1 MKAIGEIFR
10 LFFYTGWRRQC
21 LILLAVLLGV
31 AAENLS
37 IASLWPIVGVA
48 SGEGVK
54 PSPATTVVTGLL
66 DSIGISPTLGALLL
80 FLCVTITLKFALSS
94 FGLIYVGQEVA
105 RMATHMRLRLI
116 EAIVR
121 ARWSHIISTP
131 AGRLSAALGDEAD
144 RAQAAYRAAG
154 NFAAR
159 LTETLTYLVGCLWI
173 SWEFSVAA
181 ILVAAI
187 LWLAVARFVRIARR
201 AGRAKWRSTH
211 TLSSA
216 VTDLLTSIKS
226 LRAMNRQ
233 AYLGRFASTQVNE
246 LKKAAQRE
254 YYTEAAVRALQE
266 PLLGTMVIG
275 GFYVGYTY
283 FNLGLVEL
291 IGVVWLLR
299 RISNGVS
306 VMRGAM
312 QRVAVDGV
320 AFWSIVELTRAMEE
334 RAETLHGGK
343 VAHLGRQ
350 CDFRDVTFSYGD
362 KSIVKHA
369 SFTLPVGEVATL
381 IGPSGA
387 GKTTIADLLVGLH
400 EPDSGEVLID
410 GLPLG
415 DADLARWRAK
425 IGYIPQENIL
435 FNDTVLENITLG
447 DKSISEEQ
455 AIEALRLAGA
465 WGFVSAL
472 PRGLHEVIGVRGN
485 LLSGGQKQR
494 LSIARALIHKPEL
507 LILDEATSALDRATA
522 REICN
527 AVRGLRGNRTIL
539 AITHQSIWMDAAD
552 RVLTIQNG
560 EVSAAPVTL
569 GRRRPPPSALT

>member
-10 LFFYTGWRRQC
+10 LFFYTGWRRQS
-21 LILLAVLLGV
+21 LILLAMLLGV

-37 IASLWPIVGVA
+37 IASLWPIIGVA
-48 SGEGVK
+48 SGGEIK
-54 PSPATTVVTGLL
+54 PSPATEVVTGLL
-66 DSIGISPTLGALLL
+66 GSVGLSPTLGALLL
-80 FLCVTITLKFALSS
+80 FLCVTITLKFSLSS
-94 FGLIYVGQEVA
+94 AGLIYVGREVA
-105 RMATHMRLRLI
+105 RMSTHMRLRLI

-131 AGRLSAALGDEAD
+131 AGRLSAALSDEAE
-144 RAQAAYRAAG
+144 RAQSAYRAAG

-159 LTETLTYLVGCLWI
+159 LTETLTYLIGCLWI
-173 SWEFSVAA
+173 SWQFSVAA
-181 ILVAAI
+181 ILAAVI
-187 LWLAVARFVRIARR
+187 LWLAVARFVGMARR
-201 AGRAKWRSTH
+201 AGRAKWRSVH
-211 TLSSA
+211 LLSGA
-216 VTDLLTSIKS
+216 VNDLLTSIKS

-233 AYLGRFASTQVNE
+233 AYLGRFASKQVDE

-254 YYTEAAVRALQE
+254 YYSESAVRALQE

-275 GFYVGYTY
+275 GFYVGHTY

-306 VMRGAM
+306 TMRGAM
-312 QRVAVDGV
+312 QRVAIDGV
-320 AFWSIVELTRAMEE
+320 AFWSIVRLTKAMEDQ
-334 RAETLHGGK
+334 AETLHGGS

-350 CDFRDVTFSYGD
+350 CEFRDVSFGYGE
-362 KSIVKHA
+362 KTIVKSA
-369 SFTLPVGEVATL
+369 NFTLPVGEVATL

-410 GLPLG
+410 GLPLS

-447 DKSISEEQ
+447 DQSISEER

-494 LSIARALIHKPEL
+494 LSIARALIHNPEL

-522 REICN
+522 REICD

-552 RVLTIQNG
+552 RILRMDQGRVGT
-560 EVSAAPVTL
+560 EAA
-569 GRRRPPPSALT
+569 

>member
-1 MKAIGEIFR
+1 MKSIGEIFR
-10 LFFYTGWRRQC
+10 LFFYTGWRRQS
-21 LILLAVLLGV
+21 LILLAMLLGV

-37 IASLWPIVGVA
+37 IASLWPIIGVA
-48 SGEGVK
+48 SGEEIK
-54 PSPATTVVTGLL
+54 PSPATEVVTGLL
-66 DSIGISPTLGALLL
+66 NSVGLSPTLGALLL
-80 FLCVTITLKFALSS
+80 FLCVTITLKFVLSS
-94 FGLIYVGQEVA
+94 AGLIYVGREVA
-105 RMATHMRLRLI
+105 RMSTHMRLRLI

-131 AGRLSAALGDEAD
+131 AGRLSAALSDEAE
-144 RAQAAYRAAG
+144 RAQSAYRAAG

-159 LTETLTYLVGCLWI
+159 LTETLTYLIGCLWI
-173 SWEFSVAA
+173 SWQFSVAA
-181 ILVAAI
+181 ILAAGI
-187 LWLAVARFVRIARR
+187 LWLAVARFVAIARR
-201 AGRAKWRSTH
+201 AGRAKWRSIH
-211 TLSSA
+211 LLSGA
-216 VTDLLTSIKS
+216 VNDLLTSIKS

-233 AYLGRFASTQVNE
+233 AYLGGFASTQVDA
-246 LKKAAQRE
+246 LKTAAQRE
-254 YYTEAAVRALQE
+254 YYSEAAVRSLQE
-266 PLLGTMVIG
+266 PLLGSMVIG
-275 GFYVGYTY
+275 GFYIGYTY

-306 VMRGAM
+306 TMRGAM
-312 QRVAVDGV
+312 QRVAIDGV
-320 AFWSIVELTRAMEE
+320 AFWSIVRLTQAMEE
-334 RAETLHGGK
+334 QAEMLRGGT

-350 CDFRDVTFSYGD
+350 CDFRDVSFGYGD
-362 KSIVKHA
+362 KTIVSSA
-369 SFTLPVGEVATL
+369 NFTLPVGEVATL

-410 GLPLG
+410 GLPLAQ
-415 DADLARWRAK
+415 ADLAQWRGK

-447 DKSISEEQ
+447 DQTIGEEQ
-455 AIEALRLAGA
+455 AIESLRLAGA

-494 LSIARALIHKPEL
+494 LSIARALIHNPEL
-507 LILDEATSALDRATA
+507 LILDEATSALDRNTA
-522 REICN
+522 REICD

-539 AITHQSIWMDAAD
+539 AITHQSIWIDAAD
-552 RVLTIQNG
+552 RILRMEQG
-560 EVSAAPVTL
+560 RVSTESV
-569 GRRRPPPSALT
+569 

>member
-1 MKAIGEIFR
+1 MKAIGEIFQ

-21 LILLAVLLGV
+21 LILLAMLLGV

-37 IASLWPIVGVA
+37 IASLWPIIGVA
-48 SGEGVK
+48 SGVEIK
-54 PSPATTVVTGLL
+54 KSAATELVTGLL
-66 DSIGISPTLGALLL
+66 GSVGLSPNLGALLL

-94 FGLIYVGQEVA
+94 AGLIYVGREVA
-105 RMATHMRLRLI
+105 RMSTQMRLRLI
-116 EAIVR
+116 DAIVR

-131 AGRLSAALGDEAD
+131 AGRLSAALSDESE
-144 RAQAAYRAAG
+144 RAQSAYRAAG

-181 ILVAAI
+181 ILASLI
-187 LWLAVARFVRIARR
+187 LWMAVFRFVGMARR
-201 AGRAKWRSTH
+201 AGRVKWKSVHR
-211 TLSSA
+211 LSSA
-216 VTDLLTSIKS
+216 VNDLLTSIKS

-233 AYLGRFASTQVNE
+233 AYLGQFAAAQVDA
-246 LKKAAQRE
+246 LRKSAQRE
-254 YYTEAAVRALQE
+254 YYSEAAVRALQE
-266 PLLGTMVIG
+266 SVFGTMVVG
-275 GFYVGYTY
+275 GLYVGFVY
-283 FNLGLVEL
+283 FNLSLVEL

-299 RISNGVS
+299 RISTGVS
-306 VMRGAM
+306 TMRGAM
-312 QRVAVDGV
+312 QRIAIDGV
-320 AFWSIVELTRAMEE
+320 AFWSIIRLTQDMTEQ
-334 RAETLHGGK
+334 AETLHGGS
-343 VAHLGRQ
+343 VARLVRQ
-350 CDFRDVTFSYGD
+350 CDFRDVTFSYGEKPVVND
-362 KSIVKHA
+362 A

-381 IGPSGA
+381 VGPSGA

-400 EPDSGEVLID
+400 EPNVGEVLID
-410 GLPLG
+410 GLPLA
-415 DADLARWRAK
+415 DADLALWRSK

-447 DKSISEEQ
+447 DSSITEEQ

-472 PRGLHEVIGVRGN
+472 PRGLHELIGVRGN

-494 LSIARALIHKPEL
+494 LSIARAIIHNPEL
-507 LILDEATSALDRATA
+507 LILDEATSALDRNTA

-539 AITHQSIWMDAAD
+539 AITHQSIWIDAAD
-552 RVLTIQNG
+552 RILRMENG
-560 EVSAAPVTL
+560 RVSTEAV
-569 GRRRPPPSALT
+569 

>member
-1 MKAIGEIFR
+1 MRAIRDIFR
-10 LFFYTGWRRQC
+10 LFFYTGWRRQG
-21 LILLAVLLGV
+21 LILLAMLLGV
-31 AAENLS
+31 VAENLS

-48 SGEGVK
+48 SGEEVK
-54 PSPATTVVTGLL
+54 PSPATEIVTGLL
-66 DSIGISPTLGALLL
+66 GTVGLSPTLGALLL
-80 FLCVTITLKFALSS
+80 FLCATITVKFTLSS
-94 FGLIYVGQEVA
+94 AGLIYVGREVA
-105 RMATHMRLRLI
+105 RTSTQMRLRLI
-116 EAIVR
+116 DAIVR

-131 AGRLSAALGDEAD
+131 AGRLSAALSDEAD
-144 RAQAAYRAAG
+144 RAQSAYRAAG

-181 ILVAAI
+181 ILAAVI
-187 LWLAVARFVRIARR
+187 LWLAVARFVSMARR
-201 AGRAKWRSTH
+201 AGRAKWRSVH
-211 TLSSA
+211 LLSSA
-216 VTDLLTSIKS
+216 VSDLLTSIKS

-233 AYLGRFASTQVNE
+233 AYLSRSA
-246 LKKAAQRE
+246 AAQVTELRKASQRE
-254 YYTEAAVRALQE
+254 FYSEAAVRALQE

-275 GFYVGYTY
+275 GFYVGFTY
-283 FNLGLVEL
+283 FDLSLVEL

-306 VMRGAM
+306 TLRGAM
-312 QRVAVDGV
+312 QRVAIDGI
-320 AFWSIVELTRAMEE
+320 AFWSIIGLTDAMSEQ
-334 RAETLHGGK
+334 AETLHGG
-343 VAHLGRQ
+343 ANPHLSRQ
-350 CDFRDVTFSYGD
+350 CDFREVSFGYND
-362 KSIVKHA
+362 KTIVKSA
-369 SFTLPVGEVATL
+369 SFMLPVGEVATL

-400 EPDSGEVLID
+400 EPSSGTVLID
-410 GLPLG
+410 GLPLA
-415 DADLARWRAK
+415 DADLARWRRK

-447 DKSISEEQ
+447 DQSITGDQ

-465 WGFVSAL
+465 WGFVAAL

-494 LSIARALIHKPEL
+494 LSIARALIHNPEL

-522 REICN
+522 REICD

-552 RVLTIQNG
+552 RVLTIQDG
-560 EVSAAPVTL
+560 QVATAT
-569 GRRRPPPSALT
+569 

>member
-1 MKAIGEIFR
+1 MKAIRDIFR

-21 LILLAVLLGV
+21 LILLAMLLGV

-37 IASLWPIVGVA
+37 IASLWPIIGVA
-48 SGEGVK
+48 SGDEIE
-54 PSPATTVVTGLL
+54 PSPATEVVTQLLGAVGL
-66 DSIGISPTLGALLL
+66 SPTLGSLLL
-80 FLCVTITLKFALSS
+80 FLCATITLKFALSTG
-94 FGLIYVGQEVA
+94 GLIYVGREVA
-105 RMATHMRLRLI
+105 RVSTQMRLRLI
-116 EAIVR
+116 EAVVR

-131 AGRLSAALGDEAD
+131 AGRLSAALSDEAE
-144 RAQAAYRAAG
+144 RAQSAYRAAG

-159 LTETLTYLVGCLWI
+159 LTETLTYLIGCLWI

-181 ILVAAI
+181 ILAAII
-187 LWLAVARFVRIARR
+187 LWLAVARFVSMARR
-201 AGRAKWRSTH
+201 AGRAKWRSVH
-211 TLSSA
+211 LLSSA
-216 VTDLLTSIKS
+216 VSDLLTSIKS

-233 AYLGRFASTQVNE
+233 AYLGRFASEQVNE
-246 LKKAAQRE
+246 LRKSAQRE
-254 YYTEAAVRALQE
+254 YYSEAAVRALQE

-306 VMRGAM
+306 TMRGAM
-312 QRVAVDGV
+312 QRVAIDGV
-320 AFWSIVELTRAMEE
+320 AFWSIIRLTQDMADQ
-334 RAETLHGGK
+334 AESLHGGT
-343 VAHLGRQ
+343 APHLGHR
-350 CDFRDVTFSYGD
+350 CDFRHVSFGYGEKTVVSD
-362 KSIVKHA
+362 A

-400 EPDSGEVLID
+400 EPDSGQVLID
-410 GLPLG
+410 GLPLS
-415 DADLARWRAK
+415 DADLALWRGK
-425 IGYIPQENIL
+425 IGYIPQDNIL

-447 DKSISEEQ
+447 DPAISEEQ

-494 LSIARALIHKPEL
+494 LSIARALIHNPEL
-507 LILDEATSALDRATA
+507 LILDEATSALDRETA
-522 REICN
+522 REICD

-552 RVLTIQNG
+552 RILRMEQG
-560 EVSAAPVTL
+560 RVSTEPA
-569 GRRRPPPSALT
+569 

>member
-1 MKAIGEIFR
+1 MKSIGEIFR
-10 LFFYTGWRRQC
+10 LFFYTGWKRQC
-21 LILLAVLLGV
+21 LILLAMLLGV

-48 SGEGVK
+48 SGEEIK
-54 PSPATTVVTGLL
+54 PSPATRLVTQLL
-66 DSIGISPTLGALLL
+66 DTVGLSPTLGALLL
-80 FLCVTITLKFALSS
+80 FLCATITLKFALSTA
-94 FGLIYVGQEVA
+94 GLIYVGREVA
-105 RMATHMRLRLI
+105 RMSTQMRLNLI
-116 EAIVR
+116 GAIVR

-131 AGRLSAALGDEAD
+131 AGRLSAALSDEGE
-144 RAQAAYRAAG
+144 RASAAYRAAG
-154 NFAAR
+154 SFASR
-159 LTETLTYLVGCLWI
+159 LTETLTYLIGCLWI

-181 ILVAAI
+181 ILAICI
-187 LWLAVARFVRIARR
+187 LWLAVGRFVAMARR
-201 AGRAKWRSTH
+201 AGRAKWRSVH
-211 TLSSA
+211 LLSGA
-216 VTDLLTSIKS
+216 VNDLLTSIKS

-233 AYLGRFASTQVNE
+233 AYLGRFASAQVKE
-246 LKKAAQRE
+246 LRKSAQRE
-254 YYTEAAVRALQE
+254 YYSEAAVRALQE
-266 PLLGTMVIG
+266 PLLGSMLLG

-306 VMRGAM
+306 TMRGAM
-312 QRVAVDGV
+312 QRIAVDGV
-320 AFWSIVELTRAMEE
+320 AFWSIVRLTQAMNDQ
-334 RAETLHGGK
+334 AESLHGGT
-343 VAHLGRQ
+343 VAHLSRQ
-350 CDFRDVTFSYGD
+350 CDFRDVSFGYGE
-362 KSIVKHA
+362 KTVVQSA
-369 SFTLPVGEVATL
+369 GFTLPVGEVATL

-400 EPDSGEVLID
+400 EPDSGSVLID
-410 GLPLG
+410 GVPLT
-415 DADLARWRAK
+415 DIDLAHWRGK

-435 FNDTVLENITLG
+435 FNDTVMENITLG
-447 DKSISEEQ
+447 DHSIGEEQ

-494 LSIARALIHKPEL
+494 LSIARALIHNPEL

-522 REICN
+522 RDICD

-552 RVLTIQNG
+552 RILRMEQG
-560 EVSAAPVTL
+560 RVSTEAV
-569 GRRRPPPSALT
+569 

>member
-1 MKAIGEIFR
+1 MKSIGEIFR
-10 LFFYTGWRRQC
+10 LFFYSGWRRQC
-21 LILLAVLLGV
+21 LILLAMLLGV

-48 SGEGVK
+48 TGEEIK
-54 PSPATTVVTGLL
+54 PSPATQVVTQLL
-66 DSIGISPTLGALLL
+66 DTVGLSPTLGALLL
-80 FLCVTITLKFALSS
+80 FLCATITLKFALSTT
-94 FGLIYVGQEVA
+94 GLIYVGREVA
-105 RMATHMRLRLI
+105 RMSTQMRLNLI
-116 EAIVR
+116 GAIVR

-131 AGRLSAALGDEAD
+131 AGRLSAALSDEGE
-144 RAQAAYRAAG
+144 RASAAYRAAG

-159 LTETLTYLVGCLWI
+159 LTETLTYLIGCLWI

-181 ILVAAI
+181 ILAAGI
-187 LWLAVARFVRIARR
+187 LWLAVARFVAMARR
-201 AGRAKWRSTH
+201 AGRAKWRSVH
-211 TLSSA
+211 LLSGA
-216 VTDLLTSIKS
+216 VNDLLTSIKS

-233 AYLGRFASTQVNE
+233 AYLGRFASAQVNE
-246 LKKAAQRE
+246 LRKSAQRE
-254 YYTEAAVRALQE
+254 YYSEAAVRALQE
-266 PLLGTMVIG
+266 PLLGSMLLG
-275 GFYVGYTY
+275 GFYVGYAY

-299 RISNGVS
+299 RISSGVAT
-306 VMRGAM
+306 MRGAM

-320 AFWSIVELTRAMEE
+320 AFWSIVRLTEAMNDQ
-334 RAETLHGGK
+334 AESLHGGT

-350 CDFRDVTFSYGD
+350 CDFSDVSFSYGE
-362 KSIVKHA
+362 KTVVSSA

-400 EPDSGEVLID
+400 EPDSGQVLID
-410 GLPLG
+410 GLPLA
-415 DADLARWRAK
+415 DADLARWRGK

-447 DKSISEEQ
+447 DQTIGEEQ

-507 LILDEATSALDRATA
+507 LILDEATSALDRETA
-522 REICN
+522 REICD

-539 AITHQSIWMDAAD
+539 AITHQPIWMDAAD
-552 RVLTIQNG
+552 RILRMDQG
-560 EVSAAPVTL
+560 RVTTE
-569 GRRRPPPSALT
+569 AV

>member
-10 LFFYTGWRRQC
+10 LFFYTGWKRQC
-21 LILLAVLLGV
+21 LVLFAMLLGV

-48 SGEGVK
+48 SGEGIK
-54 PSPATTVVTGLL
+54 PSPATEVVTRLL
-66 DSIGISPTLGALLL
+66 DTVGLSPTLGALLL
-80 FLCVTITLKFALSS
+80 FLCITITLKFALSS
-94 FGLIYVGQEVA
+94 AGLVYVGREVA
-105 RMATHMRLRLI
+105 RMSTHMRLRLI

-131 AGRLSAALGDEAD
+131 AGRLSAALSDEAE
-144 RAQAAYRAAG
+144 RAQAAYRASG

-159 LTETLTYLVGCLWI
+159 LTETVTYLVGCLWI

-181 ILVAAI
+181 ILAAAI
-187 LWLAVARFVRIARR
+187 LWLAVARFVAMARR
-201 AGRAKWRSTH
+201 AGRAKWRSVH
-211 TLSSA
+211 LLSSA
-216 VTDLLTSIKS
+216 VNDLLTSIKS

-233 AYLGRFASTQVNE
+233 AYLGRFASAQVDA
-246 LKKAAQRE
+246 LRKASMRE
-254 YYTEAAVRALQE
+254 YYSEAAVRALQE
-266 PLLGTMVIG
+266 PLLGSMVIG

-306 VMRGAM
+306 AMRGAM

-320 AFWSIVELTRAMEE
+320 AFWSIIRLTDDMNAQ
-334 RAETLHGGK
+334 AEALHGGK
-343 VAHLGRQ
+343 EAHLLKQ
-350 CDFRDVTFSYGD
+350 CDFRDVSFGYGD
-362 KSIVKHA
+362 KTVVTSA
-369 SFTLPVGEVATL
+369 NFALPVGEVATL

-400 EPDSGEVLID
+400 EPDAGQVLID
-410 GLPLG
+410 GLPLSEI
-415 DADLARWRAK
+415 DLARWRSK

-447 DKSISEEQ
+447 DQTIGEEQ

-507 LILDEATSALDRATA
+507 LILDEATSALDRETA
-522 REICN
+522 REICD

-552 RVLTIQNG
+552 RVLRMDQG
-560 EVSAAPVTL
+560 RVTTE
-569 GRRRPPPSALT
+569 PA

>member
-10 LFFYTGWRRQC
+10 LFFYTGWKRQC
-21 LILLAVLLGV
+21 LILLAMLLGV

-48 SGEGVK
+48 SGEEIQ
-54 PSPATTVVTGLL
+54 PSPATEVVTGFLGG
-66 DSIGISPTLGALLL
+66 IGLSPTLGALLM
-80 FLCVTITLKFALSS
+80 FLCATITLKFALSS
-94 FGLIYVGQEVA
+94 AGLIYVGREVV
-105 RMATHMRLRLI
+105 RMSTHMRLRLI

-121 ARWSHIISTP
+121 AKWSHIISTP
-131 AGRLSAALGDEAD
+131 SGRLSAALSDEAE
-144 RAQAAYRAAG
+144 RAQSAYRAAG

-159 LTETLTYLVGCLWI
+159 LTETLTYLIGCLWI
-173 SWEFSVAA
+173 SWQFSVAA
-181 ILVAAI
+181 IVAAVV
-187 LWLAVARFVRIARR
+187 LWLAVARFVKMARR
-201 AGRAKWRSTH
+201 AGRSKWRSVH
-211 TLSSA
+211 LLSDA
-216 VTDLLTSIKS
+216 MNDLLTSIKS

-233 AYLGRFASTQVNE
+233 AYLSRFASQQVDE
-246 LKKAAQRE
+246 LKKAATRE
-254 YYTEAAVRALQE
+254 YYSETAVRALQE
-266 PLLGTMVIG
+266 PLLATMVIG

-283 FNLGLVEL
+283 FDLGLVEL

-299 RISNGVS
+299 RISNGVAT
-306 VMRGAM
+306 MRGAM
-312 QRVAVDGV
+312 QRVAIDGV
-320 AFWSIVELTRAMEE
+320 AFWSIVRLTQAMEE
-334 RAETLHGGK
+334 QAETLHGGK
-343 VAHLGRQ
+343 VAHLGRH
-350 CDFRDVTFSYGD
+350 CDFRDVSFGYGD
-362 KSIVKHA
+362 KTVVNSA
-369 SFTLPVGEVATL
+369 SFTLPVGDVATL

-400 EPDSGEVLID
+400 EPDAGRVLID
-410 GLPLG
+410 DLPLAE
-415 DADLARWRAK
+415 ADLARWRAK

-447 DKSISEEQ
+447 DQSISEER
-455 AIEALRLAGA
+455 AIDALRLAGA

-494 LSIARALIHKPEL
+494 LSIARALIHNPEV

-522 REICN
+522 REICD

-552 RVLTIQNG
+552 RILRMDQG
-560 EVSAAPVTL
+560 RVSTEPA
-569 GRRRPPPSALT
+569 

>member
-10 LFFYTGWRRQC
+10 LFFYTGWRRQV
-21 LILLAVLLGV
+21 LILLAMLLGV

-37 IASLWPIVGVA
+37 IASLWPIIGVA
-48 SGEGVK
+48 SGDEIE
-54 PSPATTVVTGLL
+54 PSPATEVVTGLL
-66 DSIGISPTLGALLL
+66 GAVGLSPTLGALLL
-80 FLCVTITLKFALSS
+80 FLCATITLKFALTSA
-94 FGLIYVGQEVA
+94 GLIYVGREVV
-105 RMATHMRLRLI
+105 RMSTHMRLRLI
-116 EAIVR
+116 DAIVR

-131 AGRLSAALGDEAD
+131 AGRLSAALSDESE
-144 RAQAAYRAAG
+144 RAQSAYRAAG

-181 ILVAAI
+181 IVAATI
-187 LWLAVARFVRIARR
+187 LWLAVARFVGMARR
-201 AGRAKWRSTH
+201 AGRAKWRSVH
-211 TLSSA
+211 LLSGA
-216 VTDLLTSIKS
+216 VNDLLTSIKS

-233 AYLGRFASTQVNE
+233 AYLGRFAAAQVDQ
-246 LKKAAQRE
+246 LKKSAQRE
-254 YYTEAAVRALQE
+254 YYSEAAVRALQE
-266 PLLGTMVIG
+266 PLLATMVIG

-299 RISNGVS
+299 RISNGVAT
-306 VMRGAM
+306 MRSAM
-312 QRVAVDGV
+312 QRVAIDGV
-320 AFWSIVELTRAMEE
+320 AFWSVIRLTQAMEQQ
-334 RAETLHGGK
+334 AETLHGGK
-343 VAHLGRQ
+343 AAHLGKQ
-350 CDFRDVTFSYGD
+350 CDFRDVSFGYGD
-362 KSIVKHA
+362 KTIVKSA
-369 SFTLPVGEVATL
+369 DFTLPVGEVATL

-400 EPDSGEVLID
+400 EPDSGQVLID
-410 GLPLG
+410 GLPLS
-415 DADLARWRAK
+415 DIDLARWRAK

-435 FNDTVLENITLG
+435 FNDTVMENVTLG
-447 DKSISEEQ
+447 DQSIGEEQ
-455 AIEALRLAGA
+455 VTEALRLAGA

-472 PRGLHEVIGVRGN
+472 PRGLHEAIGVRGN

-494 LSIARALIHKPEL
+494 LSIARALIHNPEL

-522 REICN
+522 REICD

-552 RVLTIQNG
+552 RILRMDQG
-560 EVSAAPVTL
+560 QVSTEAV
-569 GRRRPPPSALT
+569 

>member
-1 MKAIGEIFR
+1 MKAIREIFR
-10 LFFYTGWRRQC
+10 LFFYTGWRRQV
-21 LILLAVLLGV
+21 LILSAMLLGV

-48 SGEGVK
+48 SGEEIK
-54 PSPATTVVTGLL
+54 PSPATRVVTQLL
-66 DSIGISPTLGALLL
+66 DTVGLSPTLGALLL
-80 FLCVTITLKFALSS
+80 FLCFTITLKFSLSTA
-94 FGLIYVGQEVA
+94 GLIYVGREVA
-105 RMATHMRLRLI
+105 RMSTQMRLRLI

-131 AGRLSAALGDEAD
+131 AGRLSAALSDEAE
-144 RAQAAYRAAG
+144 RAQSAYRAAG

-173 SWEFSVAA
+173 SWQFSVAA
-181 ILVAAI
+181 ILAAGI
-187 LWLAVARFVRIARR
+187 LWLAVARFVAIARR
-201 AGRAKWRSTH
+201 AGRAKWRSIH
-211 TLSSA
+211 LLSGA
-216 VTDLLTSIKS
+216 VNDLLTSIKS

-233 AYLGRFASTQVNE
+233 AYLGRFAATQVDE
-246 LKKAAQRE
+246 LRKSAQRE
-254 YYTEAAVRALQE
+254 YYSEAAVRALQE

-275 GFYVGYTY
+275 GFYIGYTY
-283 FNLGLVEL
+283 FNLGIVEL

-306 VMRGAM
+306 TMRGAM
-312 QRVAVDGV
+312 QRVAIDGV
-320 AFWSIVELTRAMEE
+320 AFWSIVRLTQAMTEQ
-334 RAETLHGGK
+334 AETLHGGT
-343 VAHLGRQ
+343 VAHLGQQ
-350 CDFRDVTFSYGD
+350 CDFRDVSFGYGE
-362 KSIVKHA
+362 KIIVKSA
-369 SFTLPVGEVATL
+369 NFTLPVGEVATL

-400 EPDSGEVLID
+400 EPDSGQVLID
-410 GLPLG
+410 GVPLT
-415 DADLARWRAK
+415 DIDLARWRGK

-447 DKSISEEQ
+447 DQTIGEEQ

-507 LILDEATSALDRATA
+507 LILDEATSALDRDTA

-539 AITHQSIWMDAAD
+539 AITHQPIWMDAAD
-552 RVLTIQNG
+552 RILRMEQGQVGTQA
-560 EVSAAPVTL
+560 V
-569 GRRRPPPSALT
+569 

>member
-1 MKAIGEIFR
+1 MKAIKEIFR
-10 LFFYTGWRRQC
+10 LFFYTGWKRQC
-21 LILLAVLLGV
+21 LILLAMLLGV

-48 SGEGVK
+48 SGQEIK
-54 PSPATTVVTGLL
+54 PSPATEVVTRLLGAVGL
-66 DSIGISPTLGALLL
+66 SPTLGALLL
-80 FLCVTITLKFALSS
+80 FLCVTITLKFALTSS
-94 FGLIYVGQEVA
+94 GLIYVGREVA
-105 RMATHMRLRLI
+105 RMSTHMRLRLI

-131 AGRLSAALGDEAD
+131 AGRLSAALSDEAE
-144 RAQAAYRAAG
+144 RAQSAYRASG

-159 LTETLTYLVGCLWI
+159 LTETLTYLIGCLWI
-173 SWEFSVAA
+173 SWQFSVAA
-181 ILVAAI
+181 IVAAVI
-187 LWLAVARFVRIARR
+187 LWLAVARFVAMARR
-201 AGRAKWRSTH
+201 AGRAKWRSVH
-211 TLSSA
+211 LLSSA
-216 VTDLLTSIKS
+216 VNDLLTSIKS

-233 AYLGRFASTQVNE
+233 AYLGRFASAQVDE
-246 LKKAAQRE
+246 LRKSAQRE
-254 YYTEAAVRALQE
+254 YYSEAAVRALQE

-275 GFYVGYTY
+275 GFFVGYTY

-306 VMRGAM
+306 TMRGAM
-312 QRVAVDGV
+312 QRVAIDGI
-320 AFWSIVELTRAMEE
+320 AFWSIIRLTDAMNQQ
-334 RAETLHGGK
+334 AETLHGGTI
-343 VAHLGRQ
+343 AHLGKQ
-350 CDFRDVTFSYGD
+350 CDFRNVSFAYGE
-362 KSIVKHA
+362 KAIVNAA

-400 EPDSGEVLID
+400 EPASGEVLID
-410 GLPLG
+410 GLPLAE
-415 DADLARWRAK
+415 ADLARWRAK

-447 DKSISEEQ
+447 DQSIGEERV
-455 AIEALRLAGA
+455 IEALRLAGA

-472 PRGLHEVIGVRGN
+472 PRGLHEAIGVRGN

-494 LSIARALIHKPEL
+494 LSIARALIHDPEL

-522 REICN
+522 REICD

-552 RVLTIQNG
+552 RILRM
-560 EVSAAPVTL
+560 EH
-569 GRRRPPPSALT
+569 GRVRTEPA